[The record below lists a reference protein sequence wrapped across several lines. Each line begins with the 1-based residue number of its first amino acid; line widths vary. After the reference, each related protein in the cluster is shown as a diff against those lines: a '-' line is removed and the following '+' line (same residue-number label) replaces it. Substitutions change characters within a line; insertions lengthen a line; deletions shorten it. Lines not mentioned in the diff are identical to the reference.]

1 MIDLKNNMIMKT
13 GLLKALPALA
23 LLAAAQIQARQTV
36 YDAGPFDRLSQSGDI
51 DIVYRSVPDSTGMV
65 VYDSDRDFS
74 DAIEIT
80 NNYGRLSIREV
91 AGHGLGELPV
101 LRVYSDYLSEIKS
114 EGDATIEAFITAAT
128 PTLSVRLV
136 GNGSIICDGVRSPK
150 TKAAITTGNGSIVMR
165 GKCNEARFELT
176 GTGVIQADEL
186 EAESVKCLALGTGS
200 IGCWPERML
209 DVRGI
214 GTTKIYYRGDPR
226 IKKVGG
232 ARLWQLKAADITDI
246 AVPDSDEADSDE
258 ADSDD
263 DDEYQ
268 ED

>member
-80 NNYGRLSIREV
+80 NNDGRLSIREV

-165 GKCNEARFELT
+165 GKCNEARF
-176 GTGVIQADEL
+176 I
-186 EAESVKCLALGTGS
+186 
-200 IGCWPERML
+200 
-209 DVRGI
+209 
-214 GTTKIYYRGDPR
+214 
-226 IKKVGG
+226 
-232 ARLWQLKAADITDI
+232 
-246 AVPDSDEADSDE
+246 
-258 ADSDD
+258 
-263 DDEYQ
+263 
-268 ED
+268 